1 MLRQLCAK
9 HHVRNLELF
18 GSATS
23 SRFDPETSDLDFIV
37 EFVDSESSVL
47 FTTYFDLKESLE
59 ELFERPVDLVM
70 ADAIRNQ
77 YFLESIAPSRTRLYA
92 A

>member
-1 MLRQLCAK
+1 MLL
-9 HHVRNLELF
+9 HRNLELF